1 MSNSLLKKV
10 TSAVALTAIVASTI
24 GSVSSTYANTAET
37 EAANKLAG
45 LGVIADQTSNVSA
58 YRLGDTIT
66 RREMLKVMMN
76 LNGSTVENKCE
87 GKFTDLP
94 ATDWGCKYAEAALAK
109 GFIAANATFRPN
121 DNVSK
126 AEALKMVMKAKGVE
140 KDASA
145 TTWEKA
151 YVNAAVTAGLIDASF
166 TDYSTASKRGFTFTA
181 AANAISADDL
191 GLGGLLDG
199 LTGTGGTSTGMTS
212 TGTDTTNV
220 VKAGDVEVSLNPTSA
235 ANGTQVPMSGIV
247 KFAGVDFTAGS
258 SDVALNTVEIKKAGL
273 STVSSSTKV
282 WFEKN
287 GLRVSGKA
295 SFTSEGN
302 AVVSFAPSYVVKAG
316 TTETLDLYV
325 QISDT
330 VSGTD
335 YQFVSGTIESSA
347 ANITGSFMTPVLRT
361 ANYSVATYNASA
373 ASSSAD
379 YKASNDVVEL
389 GAFKI
394 AATKPSSVTET
405 RDELLK
411 SISIYQSGSAN
422 LTNLANIVLVRNGA
436 TVSTSSSI
444 NGKALTF
451 TVNDTIK
458 DGATATYYVKANIA
472 NVENNI
478 DTYQFYLK
486 NTSDINIVEASS
498 SFRSNADSA
507 TETNKFVSAY
517 YTVNG
522 GDVKF
527 DRDSSVSLSST
538 VAPGTSGVVLMQG
551 TITAKN
557 AVTLEDPRLTISSL
571 STGNLSDY
579 FNTLYL
585 QIGSSVLSATAAG
598 VTGSGIDFLG
608 TVNVSGTA
616 TVKLYGTLKSTTSLA
631 DATIKFADVK
641 LDSFKGTNQYTGNQ
655 NTLST
660 AVGSIP
666 GVTLSVSN
674 TTLSVTRN
682 DGLGA
687 TTLAQ
692 GSKGVTVYGA
702 QLSSTQGNPMNV
714 TSASFVFTG
723 SNASTSTGH
732 LNNAY
737 ATLYVDGASVVSKTV
752 DTSSAIKFDGFSTIV
767 SSTKSVNLTVKV
779 DFSDSFAGGTFAA
792 NLTSVAA
799 VDSVSSKDITGYSIP
814 TGAVFTVA
822 QGQGDLS
829 ASDLTPKKQLLLAG
843 STAQK
848 LFAYKVTATNDDVT
862 LKDMAFTATGL
873 NNVSNVR
880 LTDSSMNVL

>member
-24 GSVSSTYANTAET
+24 GSVSSTYASTAET

-126 AEALKMVMKAKGVE
+126 AEALKMVMKAKGIA

-145 TTWEKA
+145 ASWEVA
-151 YVNAAVTAGLIDASF
+151 YVNAAVTAKLIDAPF

-181 AANAISADDL
+181 AANATDSSSDL
-191 GLGGLLDG
+191 GLGDLLGG
-199 LTGTGGTSTGMTS
+199 LTGTGNTTS
-212 TGTDTTNV
+212 TGTTTSTV
-220 VKAGDVEVSLNPTSA
+220 VKSGDVSVSLNPTSS

-247 KFAGVDFTAGS
+247 RFAGVDFTAGS
-258 SDVALNTVEIKKAGL
+258 SDVALNTVEVKKAGL

-302 AVVSFAPSYVVKAG
+302 AVVSFAPSYVIKAG

-325 QISDT
+325 QLADT

-361 ANYSVATYNASA
+361 ANYSVATYNAA
-373 ASSSAD
+373 TASSAAD

-394 AATKPSSVTET
+394 AASKPSTVSET

-411 SISIYQSGSAN
+411 SITIYQSGSAN
-422 LTNLANIVLVRNGA
+422 LTNLANIVLVRNGT

-472 NVENNI
+472 NVENAV

-498 SFRSNADSA
+498 SFRANADAAS
-507 TETNKFVSAY
+507 ETTKFVSAA

-538 VAPGTSGVVLMQG
+538 VAPGTAGVVLMQG

-557 AVTLEDPRLTISSL
+557 AVTLEDPRLTISNL
-571 STGNLSDY
+571 SNGNLSDY

-585 QIGSSVLSATAAG
+585 QIGNSVLSATATG
-598 VTGSGIDFLG
+598 VTASTIDFLG

-714 TSASFVFTG
+714 TSASFTFTG
-723 SNASTSTGH
+723 SNTTSTGH

-737 ATLYVDGASVVSKTV
+737 ATLYVDGAAVVSKTV
-752 DTSSAIKFDGFSTIV
+752 DTNSAIKFDGFSATV

-792 NLTSVAA
+792 NLTNVAA

-843 STAQK
+843 ATAQK